1 MPPREGDFV
10 QAQSHADPDLQEWE
24 AVELRMSQFRDE
36 LNADE
41 LDVEALESALR
52 RNTEEGKQLDRSHRA
67 LQRLSQS
74 ITKDK
79 NVEESGGPG
88 QAGIMSLHT
97 NNNLAPDAGGTKRL
111 ILVLVDTQE
120 PGTAVR
126 DDGSRNTLATRL
138 LESTSTAPISTLLS
152 FDVLDMALS
161 VTLEACT
168 VNINP
173 YGILRGTIEIDW
185 RGNILPVILQ
195 DEVRAARAEGS
206 CYLLCILDLIRE
218 AERSQTFRSRRIS
231 HPELHETFQERWEL
245 ILAMATDR
253 EASGL
258 RQVTTLRSNGKNYER

>member
-1 MPPREGDFV
+1 
-10 QAQSHADPDLQEWE
+10 
-24 AVELRMSQFRDE
+24 
-36 LNADE
+36 
-41 LDVEALESALR
+41 
-52 RNTEEGKQLDRSHRA
+52 
-67 LQRLSQS
+67 
-74 ITKDK
+74 
-79 NVEESGGPG
+79 
-88 QAGIMSLHT
+88 
-97 NNNLAPDAGGTKRL
+97 
-111 ILVLVDTQE
+111 
-120 PGTAVR
+120 
-126 DDGSRNTLATRL
+126 
-138 LESTSTAPISTLLS
+138 
-152 FDVLDMALS
+152 MALS

-258 RQVTTLRSNGKNYER
+258 PSDKLSEAALACSTSLSSFRGISPSLRTTRRSNGRSYES